1 MNDAA
6 RTFEALSVAM
16 AMAPGVYA
24 RNRMFAF
31 FERHDGKRARA
42 RATALRGIVRHLAR
56 AAAVTIELAGG
67 EGASAVPGRAR
78 FVLRYTLPSMHL
90 SRAAEL
96 SRVELAVV
104 RVLAGRAGTT
114 CLAPEPDDHR
124 CIDEALGH
132 LLTVGDDAH
141 VADAAKDLVA
151 RAAPGAVRP

>member
-6 RTFEALSVAM
+6 RTFEALEVAM

-24 RNRMFAF
+24 RNRMFSF

-42 RATALRGIVRHLAR
+42 RALVLRGIVRHLAR
-56 AAAVTIELAGG
+56 ADVVTLELAGG
-67 EGASAVPGRAR
+67 EGATAADSR
-78 FVLRYTLPSMHL
+78 FILRYTLPSMHL

-132 LLTVGDDAH
+132 LLAVGDDARLP
-141 VADAAKDLVA
+141 DAAKDLVA
-151 RAAPGAVRP
+151 GVAPGALRP